1 MYHVELDS
9 FPQMGKTNVPNV
21 DHPNLIVLRVMTR
34 VAVAIATKA
43 IKRDYVYACLTSQA
57 LTNR

>member
-1 MYHVELDS
+1 VYHVELDS
-9 FPQMGKTNVPNV
+9 SPQMEKTNVPNV
-21 DHPNLIVLRVMTR
+21 DHQNLTVLRVTTH
-34 VAVAIATKA
+34 VAAVIATKA